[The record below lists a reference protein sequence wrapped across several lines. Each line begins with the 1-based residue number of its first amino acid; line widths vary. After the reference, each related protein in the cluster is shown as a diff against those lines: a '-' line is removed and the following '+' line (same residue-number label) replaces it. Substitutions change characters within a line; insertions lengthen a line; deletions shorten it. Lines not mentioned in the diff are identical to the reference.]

1 MLEDKE
7 VKIEEISLADEVVKL
22 QQEKQAME
30 EKLREQEKKR
40 KEAEIA
46 LVNLR
51 PSTKKEEELLQPQE
65 YVKKLTEPQTNR
77 AYWENVIKYRQSML
91 NKTGK
96 DIFSDDGNIL
106 PQTQQVFDTIK
117 TLLEETQGNDRDF
130 NYRLQNILR
139 DDPSIKKFK
148 K

>member
-1 MLEDKE
+1 MLEEKDLVEE
-7 VKIEEISLADEVVKL
+7 VSLADEVVKL
-22 QQEKQAME
+22 QQEKAQME

-51 PSTKKEEELLQPQE
+51 PSTKKEEELLQPKE

-96 DIFSDDGNIL
+96 DIFSDDGNVL
-106 PQTQQVFDTIK
+106 PQTQQVFETIK

-130 NYRLQNILR
+130 NYKLQNILR
-139 DDPSIKKFK
+139 DDPSIRKFK

>member
-1 MLEDKE
+1 MLEEKDLVEE
-7 VKIEEISLADEVVKL
+7 VSLADEVVKL
-22 QQEKQAME
+22 QQEKSQME

-51 PSTKKEEELLQPQE
+51 PSTKKEEELLQPKE

-96 DIFSDDGNIL
+96 DIFSDDGNVL
-106 PQTQQVFDTIK
+106 PQTQQVFETIK

-130 NYRLQNILR
+130 NYKLQNILR

>member
-1 MLEDKE
+1 MLEEKDLVEE
-7 VKIEEISLADEVVKL
+7 VSLADEVVKL
-22 QQEKQAME
+22 QQEKAQME

-51 PSTKKEEELLQPQE
+51 PSTKKEEELLQPKE

-130 NYRLQNILR
+130 NYKLQNILR

>member
-1 MLEDKE
+1 MLEEKDLVEE
-7 VKIEEISLADEVVKL
+7 VSLADEIVRL
-22 QQEKQAME
+22 QQEKAQME

-40 KEAEIA
+40 REAEIA

-51 PSTKKEEELLQPQE
+51 PSPRKEEELLQPEE
-65 YVKKLTEPQTNR
+65 YVKKLTQPQTNR

-96 DIFSDDGNIL
+96 DIFSDDGNVL
-106 PQTQQVFDTIK
+106 PQTQEVFETIK
-117 TLLEETQGNDRDF
+117 ALLEETEGNDREF

>member
-1 MLEDKE
+1 MLEEKDLVEE
-7 VKIEEISLADEVVKL
+7 VSLADEVVKL
-22 QQEKQAME
+22 QQEKSQME

-51 PSTKKEEELLQPQE
+51 PSTKKEEELLQPNE

-96 DIFSDDGNIL
+96 DIFSDDGNVL
-106 PQTQQVFDTIK
+106 PQTQQVFETIK

>member
-1 MLEDKE
+1 MLEEKDLVEE
-7 VKIEEISLADEVVKL
+7 VSLADEIVRL
-22 QQEKQAME
+22 QQEKAQME

-46 LVNLR
+46 LVNFR
-51 PSTKKEEELLQPQE
+51 PSPRKEEELLQPEE
-65 YVKKLTEPQTNR
+65 YVKKLTQPQTNR

-96 DIFSDDGNIL
+96 DIFSDDGNVL
-106 PQTQQVFDTIK
+106 PQTQEVFETIK
-117 TLLEETQGNDRDF
+117 ALLEETEGNDREF

>member
-1 MLEDKE
+1 MLEEKDLVEE
-7 VKIEEISLADEVVKL
+7 VSLADEVVKL
-22 QQEKQAME
+22 QQEKAQME

-51 PSTKKEEELLQPQE
+51 PSTKKEEELLQPKE

-77 AYWENVIKYRQSML
+77 AYWENVLKYRQSML

-96 DIFSDDGNIL
+96 DIFSDDGNVL
-106 PQTQQVFDTIK
+106 PQTQQVFETIK
-117 TLLEETQGNDRDF
+117 TLLEDTQGNDRDF
-130 NYRLQNILR
+130 NYKLQNILR

>member
-1 MLEDKE
+1 MLEEKDLVEE
-7 VKIEEISLADEVVKL
+7 VSLADEVVKL
-22 QQEKQAME
+22 QQEKAQME

-51 PSTKKEEELLQPQE
+51 PSTKKEEELLQPKE

-96 DIFSDDGNIL
+96 DIFSDDGNVL
-106 PQTQQVFDTIK
+106 PQTQQVFETIK

-130 NYRLQNILR
+130 NYKLQNILR